1 MPIAFLTWF
10 KPSGVP
16 CFPPHGDPDGDCVLA
31 QIREVHPEQFAH
43 DWPDGFEGGIAHRLD
58 THTSGALVVA
68 RDPASL
74 TELRRRFADH
84 SFEKTYLFLAGRE
97 VPWDDNTCDRPL
109 AHDKARSQRMV
120 VQRGPNTPHRGR
132 WYEAETRFE
141 RVDGRLW
148 RATIRTGV
156 MHQIRAHAAFVGI
169 PLAGDRV
176 YGGGDAADGGGGFRL
191 HHVGLR
197 GAGLQTAPV
206 PRPAWAGGPATGS

>member
-16 CFPPHGDPDGDCVLA
+16 CFPPHDEPAGDCVLA
-31 QIREVHPEQFAH
+31 RLGAAHPEQLAH
-43 DWPDGFEGGIAHRLD
+43 DWPEGFEGGIAHRLD
-58 THTSGALVVA
+58 TDTSGALVVA
-68 RDPASL
+68 RDPDAL
-74 TELRRRFADH
+74 AALRRSFAEH
-84 SFEKTYLFLAGRE
+84 RFEKTYLFLAGRE
-97 VPWDDNTCDRPL
+97 VPWDDNRCDRPL
-109 AHDKARSQRMV
+109 AHDRSRSHRMV

-141 RVDGRLW
+141 RVEGRLW

-176 YGGGDAADGGGGFRL
+176 YGGGPPAEGGSGFRL
-191 HHVGLR
+191 HHVGLVGDGVR
-197 GAGLQTAPV
+197 TAPV
-206 PRPAWAGGPATGS
+206 PVPDWGNVRPR